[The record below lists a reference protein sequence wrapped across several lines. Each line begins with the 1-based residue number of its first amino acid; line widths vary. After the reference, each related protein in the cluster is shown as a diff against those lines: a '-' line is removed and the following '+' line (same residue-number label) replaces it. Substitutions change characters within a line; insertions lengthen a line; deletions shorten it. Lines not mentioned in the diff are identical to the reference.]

1 MTTRHATSHVILF
14 VFFVVAMITP
24 ATAQN
29 VPRLIA
35 DNRTNYVVELSTWN
49 GSTWNFVS
57 RISPGSWQQFPN
69 AANGSVW
76 RAVFASNVREHRVAY
91 AWSSDYGGYQ
101 DVWLIN

>member
-1 MTTRHATSHVILF
+1 MTTRQTASYVILF
-14 VFFVVAMITP
+14 VFFVVAVTTP
-24 ATAQN
+24 ARAQN

-35 DNRTNYVVELSTWN
+35 DNRTPYVVELSEWN

-57 RISPGSWQQFPN
+57 RIEPGAWKPFPN

-76 RAVFASNVREHRVAY
+76 RAVFASNVREHKVSY